1 MNISKSQLNDIM
13 KTYLKKPAQTENRA
27 HIKAKEAK
35 KDEVV
40 LSEDALKFAK
50 LVKEASKAEDIRAE
64 KVNEL
69 KSKINSGTYNID
81 GKLIA
86 DKIIEEA
93 SAEKLI

>member
-1 MNISKSQLNDIM
+1 M
-13 KTYLKKPAQTENRA
+13 KTYLEKPAQTENRA

-50 LVKEASKAEDIRAE
+50 LVKETSKVEDIRAE

-69 KSKINSGTYNID
+69 KSKISSGTYNID
-81 GKLIA
+81 GKLVA
-86 DKIIEEA
+86 DKIVEEA
-93 SAEKLI
+93 FTEKLI

>member
-1 MNISKSQLNDIM
+1 M
-13 KTYLKKPAQTENRA
+13 KTYLEKPAQTENRA

-50 LVKEASKAEDIRAE
+50 LVKETSKAEDIRAE

-69 KSKINSGTYNID
+69 KSKISNGTYNID
-81 GKLIA
+81 GKLVA
-86 DKIIEEA
+86 DKIVEEA
-93 SAEKLI
+93 FTEKLI

>member
-13 KTYLKKPAQTENRA
+13 KAYLEKPAQTENRA

-40 LSEDALKFAK
+40 LSEDALNFAK
-50 LVKEASKAEDIRAE
+50 LVKEASKAEDIRVD

-69 KSKINSGTYNID
+69 KSKISGGTYNID
-81 GKLIA
+81 GRLVA
-86 DKIIEEA
+86 DKIVEE
-93 SAEKLI
+93 SFAEKLI